1 MIGGLIMLN
10 GISKIVWPEGKRF
23 AFTIIDDTDFSN
35 VENTGPVYDFLY
47 DNGFITTKTVWP
59 LSPQGSPIGGGDSL
73 EDQSYRDFILDLKV
87 KGFEIAL
94 HGVSDESSTRPRVI
108 EGLKKF
114 REIIGHAPRIHV
126 NHTGQADSLYW
137 GADRFDG
144 AMKLIYT
151 FARKYLMRSDSQF
164 YGQMEGSAYFWGD
177 LCRETITFVRNFVFN
192 DINTL
197 KMDPLMPYHD
207 LRRPYVPYW
216 FSASAGHEIEAF
228 CRLLNERNQDKL
240 LKEGGACI
248 AYAHLADGF
257 YRDGQLNPRFVELM
271 RRLAGLPGWFVPVST
286 LLDYIGERKGWQK
299 VGDDRH
305 ILSGMQWRW
314 LMQKIK
320 RGDEGS
326 PAPVRF

>member
-1 MIGGLIMLN
+1 
-10 GISKIVWPEGKRF
+10 
-23 AFTIIDDTDFSN
+23 
-35 VENTGPVYDFLY
+35 
-47 DNGFITTKTVWP
+47 
-59 LSPQGSPIGGGDSL
+59 
-73 EDQSYRDFILDLKV
+73 
-87 KGFEIAL
+87 
-94 HGVSDESSTRPRVI
+94 
-108 EGLKKF
+108 
-114 REIIGHAPRIHV
+114 
-126 NHTGQADSLYW
+126 
-137 GADRFDG
+137 
-144 AMKLIYT
+144 MKLIYT

-164 YGQMEGSAYFWGD
+164 YGQMENSAYFWGD
-177 LCRETITFVRNFVFN
+177 LCRDTITFVRNFVFN

-207 LRRPYVPYW
+207 LRKPYVPYW
-216 FSASAGHEIEAF
+216 FSASEGHEIEAF
-228 CRLLNERNQDKL
+228 CRLLHERNQDKL

-257 YRDGQLNPRFVELM
+257 YQDGQLNPRFVELM

-314 LMQKIK
+314 LLQKIK

-326 PAPVRF
+326 PAPVRY